1 VLEIRNVNTDKTV
14 NVITNMNYEP
24 CVYKVGEMVYPD
36 SFDED
41 RWNECSHGIHFFVNE
56 KDALNY

>member
-1 VLEIRNVNTDKTV
+1 LEIRNINTGKTV
-14 NVITNMNYEP
+14 DIITNINKRK

-41 RWNECSHGIHFFVNE
+41 RWNECCHGIHFFVNKEDAE
-56 KDALNY
+56 KY